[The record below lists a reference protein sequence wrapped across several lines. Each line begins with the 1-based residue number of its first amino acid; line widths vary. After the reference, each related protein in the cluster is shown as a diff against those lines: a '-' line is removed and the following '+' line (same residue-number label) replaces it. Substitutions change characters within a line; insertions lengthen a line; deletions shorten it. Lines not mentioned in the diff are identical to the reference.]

1 MNEKNKLKNLPINFR
16 HEKDFLTKNNF
27 DSWEKIRNLS
37 DSEIYN
43 ITRLNLLCTKSRL
56 VKIRAIAIFIID
68 LDLLPHEAYLLLH
81 SGIANTKAL
90 SNLNPDILKK
100 KIGRLERNLN
110 LKTKKNID
118 ISLMKIWISRAKKLN
133 E

>member
-90 SNLNPDILKK
+90 SNLNPDTLKK

-110 LKTKKNID
+110 LKTKKKID
-118 ISLMKIWISRAKKLN
+118 MSIMKIWISRAKKLN